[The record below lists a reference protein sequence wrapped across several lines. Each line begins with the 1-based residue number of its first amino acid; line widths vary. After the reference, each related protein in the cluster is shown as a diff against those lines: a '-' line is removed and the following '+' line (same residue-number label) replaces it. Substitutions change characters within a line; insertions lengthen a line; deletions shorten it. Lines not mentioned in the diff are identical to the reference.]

1 MINGLKGLAV
11 LGSTGSIGT
20 QTLDIVRAF
29 PDRFKVVGLTAG
41 RNTSL
46 FHQQVAEFSP
56 DLACSL
62 DSTPDTRAL
71 MANSCLWSTP
81 EEIASHPDVDIVV
94 MATFGRIGLEPTL
107 AALRA
112 GKGVVLSNKEVIVSA
127 GELVVKEAK
136 SSGAE
141 IIPVDSEPSAIWQ
154 CLQGEGE
161 VSRLVLTASGGPFR
175 KRPIDELQ
183 DVTPDEALR
192 HPTWKMGNKITIDSS
207 TLMNKGFEVIE
218 SHWLFD
224 MPYEKIEVVVHPQS
238 TVHSFVEFSDGSVK
252 AQIGPTDMRLPI
264 QYALSHPERWHNGH
278 TPRMGSL
285 ATLELTFQELDTNR
299 YPCFT
304 LAVEAGKKG
313 GTYPAVLS
321 AADEVAVRLFLDR
334 RIGFNDIFRVVEKV
348 LERHVP
354 VFEPSFEDILAADR
368 WARDMAS
375 G

>member
-46 FHQQVAEFSP
+46 FHQQFAEFSP

-62 DSTPDTRAL
+62 DPTPDTRAL
-71 MANSCLWSTP
+71 ITNSSLWSTP

-112 GKGVVLSNKEVIVSA
+112 GKRVVLSNKEVIVSA

-348 LERHVP
+348 LDRHVP

>member
-1 MINGLKGLAV
+1 MTDGLKGLAV

-29 PDRFKVVGLTAG
+29 PDRFKVVGLTSG
-41 RNTSL
+41 RNAAL
-46 FHQQVAEFSP
+46 FNQQIHELSP
-56 DLACSL
+56 ELVCSL
-62 DSTPDTRAL
+62 EPTPDTHAL
-71 MANSCLWSTP
+71 VGGSSRWATP

-112 GKGVVLSNKEVIVSA
+112 GKRVVLSNKEVIVSA

-136 SSGAE
+136 KAGAE

-175 KRPIDELQ
+175 QRPIEELQ

-224 MPYEKIEVVVHPQS
+224 MPYENIEVVVHPQS

-285 ATLELTFQELDTNR
+285 AALELTFQELDRKR

-334 RIGFNDIFRVVEKV
+334 RIGFNDIFRVVERV
-348 LERHVP
+348 LERHEP

-368 WARDMAS
+368 WARDLAS

>member
-1 MINGLKGLAV
+1 MNDGLKGLAV

-29 PDRFKVVGLTAG
+29 PDRFRVIGLTAG

-46 FHQQVAEFSP
+46 FNQQIAEFAP

-62 DSTPDTRAL
+62 DPTPDTRAL
-71 MANSCLWSTP
+71 VADISQWSTP
-81 EEIASHPDVDIVV
+81 EEIASHPDVDIIVI
-94 MATFGRIGLEPTL
+94 ATFGRIGLESTL
-107 AALRA
+107 SALRA
-112 GKGVVLSNKEVIVSA
+112 GKRVVLSNKEVIVSA
-127 GELVVKEAK
+127 GELVIKEAK

-175 KRPIDELQ
+175 QRPIDELQ

-238 TVHSFVEFSDGSVK
+238 IVHSFVEFSDGSVK

-264 QYALSHPERWHNGH
+264 QYALSHPERWHNRH

-285 ATLELTFQELDTNR
+285 STLELTFQELDTNR

-334 RIGFNDIFRVVEKV
+334 RIGFNDIFRVVERV
-348 LERHVP
+348 LERHDP
-354 VFEPSFEDILAADR
+354 VFDPSFEDILAADR

>member
-1 MINGLKGLAV
+1 MNDGRKGLAV
-11 LGSTGSIGT
+11 VGSTGSIGT
-20 QTLDIVRAF
+20 QTLDVVRAF

-41 RNTSL
+41 RNTDL
-46 FHQQVAEFSP
+46 FNQQVKEFSP
-56 DLACSL
+56 PLVCCQDPS
-62 DSTPDTRAL
+62 PETRAL
-71 MANSCLWSTP
+71 MGQTSQWASP
-81 EEIASHPDVDIVV
+81 EEISSHPDVDIVV
-94 MATFGRIGLEPTL
+94 MATFGRVGLEPTL

-112 GKGVVLSNKEVIVSA
+112 GKRVVLSNKEVIVSS

-136 SSGAE
+136 ASGAE

-175 KRPIDELQ
+175 QRPIDELQ
-183 DVTPDEALR
+183 DVTPEEALR
-192 HPTWKMGNKITIDSS
+192 HPTWRMGNKITIDSS

-238 TVHSFVEFSDGSVK
+238 TVHSFVEYADGSVK

-264 QYALSHPERWHNGH
+264 QYALTHPERWHNAN
-278 TPRMGSL
+278 TPRMGNL
-285 ATLELTFQELDTNR
+285 ATMELTFQELDTNR

-321 AADEVAVRLFLDR
+321 AADEVAVQLFLNR
-334 RIGFNDIFRVVEKV
+334 RIGFNDIFHVVERV
-348 LERHVP
+348 LDRHEP
-354 VFEPSFEDILAADR
+354 VFEPSYEDILTADR
-368 WARDMAS
+368 WARDLAS

>member
-1 MINGLKGLAV
+1 MTDGLKGLAV

-29 PDRFKVVGLTAG
+29 PDRFEVVGLTAG

-46 FHQQVAEFSP
+46 FNQQVQEFSP
-56 DLACSL
+56 ELACSL
-62 DSTPDTRAL
+62 EPTPDTHILVTGSSR
-71 MANSCLWSTP
+71 WSTP
-81 EEIASHPDVDIVV
+81 EDIASHPDVDIVV

-112 GKGVVLSNKEVIVSA
+112 GKRVVLSNKEVIVSA
-127 GELVVKEAK
+127 GELVVKEARAA
-136 SSGAE
+136 GAE

-175 KRPIDELQ
+175 QRPIGELQ

-224 MPYEKIEVVVHPQS
+224 MPYENIEVVVHPQS

-285 ATLELTFQELDTNR
+285 ATLELTFQELDRER

-334 RIGFNDIFRVVEKV
+334 RIGFNDIFRVVERV
-348 LERHVP
+348 LERHEP
-354 VFEPSFEDILAADR
+354 VFEPSFEDILEADR
-368 WARDMAS
+368 WARDLAS

>member
-1 MINGLKGLAV
+1 MTDGIKGLAV

-29 PDRFKVVGLTAG
+29 PDRFRVIGLTAG

-46 FHQQVAEFSP
+46 FNRQLSEFSP
-56 DLACSL
+56 DFACSL
-62 DSTPDTRAL
+62 DPSPDTRAL
-71 MANSCLWSTP
+71 IADSSQWSSP

-112 GKGVVLSNKEVIVSA
+112 GKRVVLSNKEVIVSA

-136 SSGAE
+136 ASGAE

-154 CLQGEGE
+154 CLQGEGD

-175 KRPIDELQ
+175 QRPIDELQ

-238 TVHSFVEFSDGSVK
+238 TIHSFVEFSDGSVK

-285 ATLELTFQELDTNR
+285 STLELTFQELDTNR

-348 LERHVP
+348 LERHDP

>member
-1 MINGLKGLAV
+1 MAGKMKGLAV

-20 QTLDIVRAF
+20 QTLDVARAF
-29 PDRFKVVGLTAG
+29 PQRFKVVGLTAG

-46 FHQQVAEFSP
+46 FNRQLAEFSP
-56 DLACSL
+56 DLAYSL
-62 DSTPDTRAL
+62 DPTPETRSLIAQ
-71 MANSCLWSTP
+71 SSQWSSP
-81 EEIASHPDVDIVV
+81 EEIASHSDVDIVV

-112 GKGVVLSNKEVIVSA
+112 GKRVVLSNKEVIVSS
-127 GELVVKEAK
+127 GEILIKEARA
-136 SSGAE
+136 SGAE

-175 KRPIDELQ
+175 QRPIDELQ

-285 ATLELTFQELDTNR
+285 STLELTFQELDTNR

-334 RIGFNDIFRVVEKV
+334 RVGFNDIFRVVERV
-348 LERHVP
+348 LERHNP
-354 VFEPSFEDILAADR
+354 VFDPSLEDILAADR

>member
-1 MINGLKGLAV
+1 MTDGIKGLAV

-29 PDRFKVVGLTAG
+29 PDRFRVIGLTAG

-46 FHQQVAEFSP
+46 FNQQLSEFSP

-62 DSTPDTRAL
+62 DPTPDTRAL
-71 MANSCLWSTP
+71 IADTSQWSTP

-112 GKGVVLSNKEVIVSA
+112 GKRVVLSNKEVIVSA
-127 GELVVKEAK
+127 GELVVREAK
-136 SSGAE
+136 ASGAE

-175 KRPIDELQ
+175 QRPIDELQ

-285 ATLELTFQELDTNR
+285 STLELTFQELDTNR

-348 LERHVP
+348 LERHDP